1 MDGPADQE
9 IQRLNRSALVEVLVA
24 LAAGPE
30 AQVALAHGQNNLPVD
45 ELIDD
50 YVEWIYTAVPLI
62 SDAGLFPAGAIELLD
77 QLDDL
82 PEPAAAQ
89 RGLLRMAL

>member
-1 MDGPADQE
+1 MDGPTDQE
-9 IQRLNRSALVEVLVA
+9 IQRLNRSALVEVIEA

-30 AQVALAHGQNNLPVD
+30 EQVALVHGRNNLPVD

-62 SDAGLFPAGAIELLD
+62 SDAGLLPAGCD
-77 QLDDL
+77 
-82 PEPAAAQ
+82 
-89 RGLLRMAL
+89 